1 MHLVVDEIYAMSTL
15 TDNNNDDA
23 DITPFTSILSN
34 SSQQNVHCLY
44 GMSKDF
50 NMGGL
55 RMGFLVTRNPVIKA
69 AASQAA

>member
-15 TDNNNDDA
+15 ADNNDDA
-23 DITPFTSILSN
+23 DITPFTSILST
-34 SSQQNVHCLY
+34 SSQKNVHCLY